1 MANKWI
7 QKATQRMKAKGT
19 TGSFSKQAERAGMTT
34 KQFANKVLSNKDDYS
49 STTVKRAN
57 FAKNVAGLKV
67 GGSVDNKLLPK
78 AQPGKSVKETSL
90 LNRGCTRPTRGQIR
104 RVQRQRN
111 QRRAGNT
118 VPMFNPN
125 RRRRR

>member
-7 QKATQRMKAKGT
+7 QKATQKMKAKGT
-19 TGSFSKQAERAGMTT
+19 TGAFSQQAKNAGMTT

-49 STTVKRAN
+49 SNTVKRAQ

-67 GGSVDNKLLPK
+67 GGSIDNKLLPK
-78 AQPGKSVKETSL
+78 AQNGKSKSL
-90 LNRGCTRPTRGQIR
+90 LDRGCNKPSR
-104 RVQRQRN
+104 RQVRTVQRQRA
-111 QRRAGNT
+111 QRRSGNIT
-118 VPMFNPN
+118 SPFNA

>member
-19 TGSFSKQAERAGMTT
+19 TGSFSKQAKRAGMTT

-49 STTVKRAN
+49 PTTVKRAN

-67 GGSVDNKLLPK
+67 GGSVDNKLLTK
-78 AQPGKSVKETSL
+78 FK
-90 LNRGCTRPTRGQIR
+90 R
-104 RVQRQRN
+104 
-111 QRRAGNT
+111 
-118 VPMFNPN
+118 
-125 RRRRR
+125 

>member
-19 TGSFSKQAERAGMTT
+19 TGSFSKQAKRAGMTT

-67 GGSVDNKLLPK
+67 GGSVDNKLLTK
-78 AQPGKSVKETSL
+78 AQNGKSL
-90 LNRGCTRPTRGQIR
+90 LNRGCTKPTKRQKR
-104 RVQRQRN
+104 RVQKQRN

-118 VPMFNPN
+118 VPRFNPN